1 MLAVG
6 VLTLVLAAAPELGG
20 PAERLAVIQ
29 KAADFTLNTQDNKP
43 LRFADLKGKVVLVSF
58 IFTTCNGTCPATTHR
73 MGQVQDELKTRGM
86 LKEDRVRLLS
96 ITLDPARDTSE
107 VLRRYAGLYDADTAS
122 WSFLAG
128 PAGDVEKTI
137 TAWGMWTKP
146 AANGQLDHPSRVFLV
161 DRQGQVREI
170 YHLGFL
176 KAKWV
181 AEDIELLLNEK

>member
-73 MGQVQDELKTRGM
+73 MGQVQEALKKKELDKAG
-86 LKEDRVRLLS
+86 RVRLLS
-96 ITLDPARDTSE
+96 ISL
-107 VLRRYAGLYDADTAS
+107 
-122 WSFLAG
+122 
-128 PAGDVEKTI
+128 
-137 TAWGMWTKP
+137 
-146 AANGQLDHPSRVFLV
+146 
-161 DRQGQVREI
+161 
-170 YHLGFL
+170 
-176 KAKWV
+176 
-181 AEDIELLLNEK
+181 